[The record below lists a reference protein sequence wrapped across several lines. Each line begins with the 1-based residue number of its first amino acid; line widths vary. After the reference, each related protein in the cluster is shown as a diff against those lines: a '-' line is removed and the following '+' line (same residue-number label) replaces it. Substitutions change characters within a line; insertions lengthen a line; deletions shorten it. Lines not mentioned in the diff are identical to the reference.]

1 MMDDDLYLIHHYLQ
15 KGQDMDKLCNLS
27 YCEKLFYSASLL
39 IEKEEEKQK
48 WEKLSELYLH

>member
-15 KGQDMDKLCNLS
+15 KGHDMDKLCNLS